1 MPRKHFDRSNNV
13 HMEEMFS
20 RLLGNVSRCDVDF
33 VKGKQKIFPLSG
45 KVVFIW
51 DKNYL
56 GHRDLACQQA
66 RSRYPGKV
74 FVPYERN
81 ATFHII
87 S

>member
-1 MPRKHFDRSNNV
+1 
-13 HMEEMFS
+13 MEKCFPAW
-20 RLLGNVSRCDVDF
+20 RLPGIVSHCDVDF
-33 VKGKQKIFPLSG
+33 VKCQQKVFPLSG

-51 DKNYL
+51 DKYYL
-56 GHRDLACQQA
+56 GHRDLTCQQV
-66 RSRYPGKV
+66 RSRYPGKL